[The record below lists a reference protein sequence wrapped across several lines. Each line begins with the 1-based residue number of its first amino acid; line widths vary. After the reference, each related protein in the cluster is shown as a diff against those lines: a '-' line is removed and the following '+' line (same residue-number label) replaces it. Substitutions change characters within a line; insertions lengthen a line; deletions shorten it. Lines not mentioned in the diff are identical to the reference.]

1 MVDCNPLPE
10 LDSHRSRDAVKRLA
24 RYWEIGCLRSHHI
37 KSKSTATIK
46 RMTSPNCLG
55 SNFFLRLLF
64 LVRRLLPAA
73 RDRAGSKCY
82 CLMLLG
88 NASQKA
94 LELHHYPRQNGIPDI
109 ISVPTAE
116 SGRRSRLQQF
126 FAVAPEGRVFH
137 C

>member
-1 MVDCNPLPE
+1 MPGLLRRISIQKFSRNHVTRPEQLKEIIFGSTAGNPE
-10 LDSHRSRDAVKRLA
+10 LVSAEALF
-24 RYWEIGCLRSHHI
+24 RYWEIGWPRSHHI

-46 RMTSPNCLG
+46 RVTSPNCFG

-64 LVRRLLPAA
+64 LVRRLLPAT

-94 LELHHYPRQNGIPDI
+94 LELH
-109 ISVPTAE
+109 
-116 SGRRSRLQQF
+116 L
-126 FAVAPEGRVFH
+126 
-137 C
+137 